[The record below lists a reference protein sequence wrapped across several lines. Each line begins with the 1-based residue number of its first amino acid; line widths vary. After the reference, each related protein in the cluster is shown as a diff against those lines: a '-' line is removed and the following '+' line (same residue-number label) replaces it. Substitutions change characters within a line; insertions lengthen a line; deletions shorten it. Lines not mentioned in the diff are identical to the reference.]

1 MFIGLKQYQKER
13 KEKKNKRVEVTRIG
27 HGQHSIVKVCCL
39 DYSKNVTYQE
49 TYLATSTTL
58 DDPRS
63 EIVQQILNDIKRIK
77 ANNRNIKIDE
87 MAIYTEDDFG
97 ECHPFFD
104 MDDCE
109 VVLFNE

>member
-1 MFIGLKQYQKER
+1 MAN
-13 KEKKNKRVEVTRIG
+13 KKVKVTRIG

-39 DYSKNVTYQE
+39 DYNKNIAYQE
-49 TYLATSTTL
+49 TYLATSATL

-63 EIVQQILNDIKRIK
+63 EIIQQILDDIKGIK
-77 ANNRNIKIDE
+77 AGNRNMKIDE

-97 ECHPFFD
+97 ECHPFFE

-109 VVLFNE
+109 NILFSE